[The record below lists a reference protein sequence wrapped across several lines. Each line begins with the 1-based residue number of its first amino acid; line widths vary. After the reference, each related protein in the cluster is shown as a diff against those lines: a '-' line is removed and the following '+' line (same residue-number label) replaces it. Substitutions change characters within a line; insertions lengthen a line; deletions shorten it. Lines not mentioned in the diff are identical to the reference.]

1 VLTGPDSDRRNAVG
15 QVSICRLAGWLRL
28 AVQHLVRP
36 DWTTG
41 VARLQTA
48 PMSTS
53 NGEEMIEPE
62 VGAADQDFTELRR
75 RRAELLESINAL
87 EQALA
92 APVPGGQIKWVQG
105 VSDALLEL
113 SGDFHDHVEL
123 TEGPAGLYARVNR
136 SSPRLSHQ
144 VERLIQDHHTLT
156 ELISELLTVV
166 GKAAGT
172 FARGD
177 SMVVALD
184 EVRDRGTTL
193 IAALVRHRQRG
204 SDLMYEG
211 YSVDIGGQD

>member
-1 VLTGPDSDRRNAVG
+1 LDNKGD
-15 QVSICRLAGWLRL
+15 
-28 AVQHLVRP
+28 
-36 DWTTG
+36 
-41 VARLQTA
+41 RLQTA
-48 PMSTS
+48 RVTTT
-53 NGEEMIEPE
+53 NGGEQTEPE
-62 VGAADQDFTELRR
+62 AEAEAQDFTELRR

-92 APVPGGQIKWVQG
+92 APVPGGQIKWIQG

-123 TEGPAGLYARVNR
+123 TEGPAGLYARVNS

-144 VERLIQDHHTLT
+144 VERLTQDHHTLT

-177 SMVVALD
+177 SMLSALD

>member
-1 VLTGPDSDRRNAVG
+1 MTTTNGGGQTEPD
-15 QVSICRLAGWLRL
+15 
-28 AVQHLVRP
+28 VQAEAEHI
-36 DWTTG
+36 T
-41 VARLQTA
+41 
-48 PMSTS
+48 
-53 NGEEMIEPE
+53 E
-62 VGAADQDFTELRR
+62 VRR

-92 APVPGGQIKWVQG
+92 APVPSGQIRWVQG

-113 SGDFHDHVEL
+113 SGDFHEHVEI
-123 TEGPAGLYARVNR
+123 TEGPNGLYARVNR
-136 SSPRLSHQ
+136 SSPRLAYQ
-144 VERLIQDHHTLT
+144 VERLTQDHTTLT
-156 ELISELLTVV
+156 DLISALLTVV
-166 GKAAGT
+166 GQAAGT

-193 IAALVRHRQRG
+193 IGALVRHRQRG

>member
-1 VLTGPDSDRRNAVG
+1 MDNQRD
-15 QVSICRLAGWLRL
+15 
-28 AVQHLVRP
+28 
-36 DWTTG
+36 
-41 VARLQTA
+41 RLQTA
-48 PMSTS
+48 PVTTTDGSGQT
-53 NGEEMIEPE
+53 EPE
-62 VGAADQDFTELRR
+62 VEVEVEAQHITEVRR

-92 APVPGGQIKWVQG
+92 APVPSGQIRWVQG
-105 VSDALLEL
+105 ASDALLEL

-123 TEGPAGLYARVNR
+123 TEGPAGLYARVIR
-136 SSPRLSHQ
+136 TSPRLAHQ
-144 VERLIQDHHTLT
+144 VERLTQDHATLT

-177 SMVVALD
+177 SMLVSLD

>member
-1 VLTGPDSDRRNAVG
+1 VRFGGPAR
-15 QVSICRLAGWLRL
+15 AGWLDEADGLDNQGDRI
-28 AVQHLVRP
+28 
-36 DWTTG
+36 
-41 VARLQTA
+41 QTA
-48 PMSTS
+48 HVTTHEG
-53 NGEEMIEPE
+53 NGRTDPE
-62 VGAADQDFTELRR
+62 DESEAQQIDEVRR

-92 APVPGGQIKWVQG
+92 APAPSVQMRWVRG

-113 SGDFHDHVEL
+113 SSDFHDHVEL

-136 SSPRLSHQ
+136 TSPRLAHQ
-144 VERLIQDHHTLT
+144 VQRLTQDHATLS

-177 SMVVALD
+177 SMLTTLD
-184 EVRDRGTTL
+184 EVRDRGTIL

>member
-1 VLTGPDSDRRNAVG
+1 MRFGGPAR
-15 QVSICRLAGWLRL
+15 AGWLDEAHGLDNQGDRI
-28 AVQHLVRP
+28 
-36 DWTTG
+36 
-41 VARLQTA
+41 QTA
-48 PMSTS
+48 RVTTTDG
-53 NGEEMIEPE
+53 NGHIDPE
-62 VGAADQDFTELRR
+62 DESEAQQIDEVRR

-92 APVPGGQIKWVQG
+92 APGPSGQMRWVRG

-113 SGDFHDHVEL
+113 SSDFHDHVEL

-136 SSPRLSHQ
+136 TSPRLSHQ
-144 VERLIQDHHTLT
+144 VQRLTQDHATLS

-177 SMVVALD
+177 SMLTTLD

>member
-1 VLTGPDSDRRNAVG
+1 MTTTNGGG
-15 QVSICRLAGWLRL
+15 QTVPEG
-28 AVQHLVRP
+28 
-36 DWTTG
+36 
-41 VARLQTA
+41 
-48 PMSTS
+48 
-53 NGEEMIEPE
+53 EPE
-62 VGAADQDFTELRR
+62 AEALTEIRL
-75 RRAELLESINAL
+75 RRAELLESINSL

-144 VERLIQDHHTLT
+144 VERLTADHKTLT
-156 ELISELLTVV
+156 ELISDLLTLV
-166 GKAAGT
+166 GKAAGS

-177 SMVVALD
+177 SMRADVD
-184 EVRDRGTTL
+184 EVRDGGTAL
-193 IAALVRHRQRG
+193 ISALVRHRQRG

>member
-1 VLTGPDSDRRNAVG
+1 VTTTNGGG
-15 QVSICRLAGWLRL
+15 Q
-28 AVQHLVRP
+28 
-36 DWTTG
+36 T
-41 VARLQTA
+41 
-48 PMSTS
+48 
-53 NGEEMIEPE
+53 EPE
-62 VGAADQDFTELRR
+62 AEAQDFTELRR

-136 SSPRLSHQ
+136 SSPRLSHL
-144 VERLIQDHHTLT
+144 VDRLIQDHNTLT

-177 SMVVALD
+177 SMLAALD

-193 IAALVRHRQRG
+193 IGALVRHRQRG